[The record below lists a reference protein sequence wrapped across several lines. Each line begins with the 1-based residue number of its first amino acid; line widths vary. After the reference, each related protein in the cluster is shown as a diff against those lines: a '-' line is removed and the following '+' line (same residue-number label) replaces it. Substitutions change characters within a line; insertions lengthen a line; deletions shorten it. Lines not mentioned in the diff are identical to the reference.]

1 MQRGPGVIPD
11 GRQGALGRDRI
22 SRNDG
27 GGFQGIKIIMF
38 F

>member
-1 MQRGPGVIPD
+1 MQRGPGVIPN
-11 GRQGALGRDRI
+11 GGQRALSSDRI
-22 SRNDG
+22 LRNDG